1 MSIGR
6 EDYVEK
12 PDSEEF
18 DSDDMDN
25 PEQFEEGN
33 YAV

>member
-12 PDSEEF
+12 PDPEEL
-18 DSDDMDN
+18 DPDDMDN
-25 PEQFEEGN
+25 SEQFKEEN